1 MDFFINNVRKVIDDR
16 GITADELAQK
26 CGFTTETMRRL
37 LNKKIITLRLDMA
50 VTIADALNMSLD
62 ELCREKRK

>member
-16 GITADELAQK
+16 GITADEFAQK

-62 ELCREKRK
+62 ELCREKRE

>member
-16 GITADELAQK
+16 GITDDELAQK

-50 VTIADALNMSLD
+50 VTIADALDISLD

>member
-1 MDFFINNVRKVIDDR
+1 MDFFINNVRKAIDDQ
-16 GITADELAQK
+16 GITADDLAQK

-50 VTIADALNMSLD
+50 VTIADALDISLD
-62 ELCREKRK
+62 ELCREKRR

>member
-50 VTIADALNMSLD
+50 VTIADALDISLD

>member
-1 MDFFINNVRKVIDDR
+1 MDFFINNVRKVIDDQ

>member
-1 MDFFINNVRKVIDDR
+1 MDFFINNVRKAIDDR

-50 VTIADALNMSLD
+50 VTIADALDISLD
-62 ELCREKRK
+62 ELCREKRR

>member
-1 MDFFINNVRKVIDDR
+1 MDIFINNIRKVIDDR

-50 VTIADALNMSLD
+50 VTIADALNISLD

>member
-1 MDFFINNVRKVIDDR
+1 MDFFINNVRKAIDDR

>member
-50 VTIADALNMSLD
+50 VTIADALDISLD
-62 ELCREKRK
+62 ELCREKRN